1 MDDLIAIAEDGS
13 GHCDYID
20 AYPLNPRGRKCG
32 LPPVYLLTYHRE
44 NGEEYKRYICE
55 YHAKAVLGRKIL
67 DHTV

>member
-20 AYPLNPRGRKCG
+20 AYPLDPRGRKCG

-44 NGEEYKRYICE
+44 YFQYQAGYGSGFVAYG
-55 YHAKAVLGRKIL
+55 HLGS
-67 DHTV
+67 